1 MYKLLLATDQPE
13 ILAAFAA
20 VTSWAGMGFRAPRI
34 AANAQEA
41 VETLKKHHVDGIAF
55 ALSPQEEASFT
66 AYLNTEYPVLP
77 IFEAGKT
84 HPQVM
89 RALTGLRTVLN
100 RLRADYS
107 NDNSDEHDMLQ
118 IIRHDFVRKL
128 LSGRIRGR
136 QEVLSNLK
144 LLRSKMDPTRPCVV
158 VDLRQRDGSS
168 YLSEHLQNGIEYLEA
183 AVRKILGAELN
194 GMRMVVSVMPDECI
208 KLLCC
213 PMLGAEVHADSITG
227 LVSDHIQ
234 ASTDHMKEYL
244 DLDLCITGIQ
254 VLPALTSLAV
264 D

>member
-1 MYKLLLATDQPE
+1 MYKLLLVTDRPE
-13 ILAAFAA
+13 ILAAFGA

-34 AANAQEA
+34 VPNAEAAMD
-41 VETLKKHHVDGIAF
+41 TLTRHHVDGIAF
-55 ALSPQEEASFT
+55 ALPQKEEAEFQ
-66 AYLNTEYPVLP
+66 AFLNENYPVLP

-84 HPQVM
+84 HPEVM

-100 RLRADYS
+100 RLHADYS
-107 NDNSDEHDMLQ
+107 NDNSDERDMLQ
-118 IIRHDFVRKL
+118 ICRHDFVRKL

-136 QEVLSNLK
+136 LEVLCNLK

-158 VDLRQRDGSS
+158 VDLRQRDPGSF
-168 YLSEHLQNGIEYLEA
+168 LSEHLVNGIDYLEA

-227 LVSDHIQ
+227 LVSEHVQ
-234 ASTDHMKEYL
+234 SSTEHLKEYL
-244 DLDLCITGIQ
+244 HLDLCITGIQ
-254 VLPALTSLAV
+254 VLPALTALAA